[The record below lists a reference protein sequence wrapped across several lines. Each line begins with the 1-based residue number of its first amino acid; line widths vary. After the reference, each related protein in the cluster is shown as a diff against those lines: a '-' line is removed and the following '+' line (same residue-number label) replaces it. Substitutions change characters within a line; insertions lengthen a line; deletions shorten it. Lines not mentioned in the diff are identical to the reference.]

1 MKKIVCAILLSSC
14 SLFAVA
20 QQILTYSVG
29 NDKPAEDE
37 SVYINIDEYGNVIE
51 EYEVEYDISPV
62 NKKTEERTEE
72 VRDVQPSKS
81 FKETVKH
88 LSAPRRVRY
97 SGMVE
102 TGFGYNFE
110 GYYSCLAWSLST
122 THGAQIGNYF
132 FIGAG
137 VGYSLL
143 ADHSYDGDYWNED
156 WSHAIDF
163 FADIRIY
170 LAKGKCIPY
179 FDFKGGVGTALW
191 SDYYGGY
198 DTEFTGSYSVGFGLV
213 IADWFD
219 MRFAW
224 TGRDELDECS
234 LALKLGVRF

>member
-1 MKKIVCAILLSSC
+1 MKKIVCAILLSSF

-62 NKKTEERTEE
+62 DKKTEERTEE

-102 TGFGYNFE
+102 TGFGYD
-110 GYYSCLAWSLST
+110 LAAWGNGFTWSLST

-143 ADHSYDGDYWNED
+143 SDESYSYYGDYDYQD

-163 FADIRIY
+163 FVDMRIY

-179 FDFKGGVGTALW
+179 FDFKGGVGTAVW
-191 SDYYGGY
+191 CRRSNG
-198 DTEFTGSYSVGFGLV
+198 FTGSYSAGFGLV
-213 IADWFD
+213 IANHFD

-224 TGRDELDECS
+224 TGRDDIEECS
-234 LALKLGVRF
+234 FALKLGVRF